1 MELLVLS
8 PPLTSQRHGHES
20 EYGAV
25 TISYALLFPI
35 KKPVTVRDDRS
46 SGTVLSF
53 SCKGGKTR
61 SLSVQKDMNP
71 Y

>member
-53 SCKGGKTR
+53 SCKEERPAAFRFRKT
-61 SLSVQKDMNP
+61 
-71 Y
+71 